1 MTYGPIDF
9 IAIEFKTDQLTG
21 ESLPALLELVQKG
34 IIRVIDLVIILK
46 DQDGVY
52 QVLEIEELAPDVLA
66 MFDPLEVEIS
76 GIIQV
81 EDIELI
87 AEAMEANT
95 TAALLLFEN
104 LWAIKFGEAVTRSSG
119 RMVMYDRIPF
129 EVVNETMEIFAPNAA
144 EAAAESAAE

>member
-9 IAIEFKTDQLTG
+9 LALEFKTDQLKG
-21 ESLPALLELVQKG
+21 EALPALLELVQKQ
-34 IIRVIDLVIILK
+34 IVRVIDLVIIVK
-46 DQDGVY
+46 DQDGDVK
-52 QVLEIEELAPDVLA
+52 VLEIEELAPNMLA
-66 MFDPLEVEIS
+66 FFDPLEVEIS

-81 EDIELI
+81 EDIEFI
-87 AEAMEANT
+87 AEAMEDNT

-129 EVVNETMEIFAPNAA
+129 EVVNETLEIFAQA
-144 EAAAESAAE
+144 EA

>member
-21 ESLPALLELVQKG
+21 ESLPALLELVENG

-129 EVVNETMEIFAPNAA
+129 EVVNETMEIFAL
-144 EAAAESAAE
+144 AESAVESAGE